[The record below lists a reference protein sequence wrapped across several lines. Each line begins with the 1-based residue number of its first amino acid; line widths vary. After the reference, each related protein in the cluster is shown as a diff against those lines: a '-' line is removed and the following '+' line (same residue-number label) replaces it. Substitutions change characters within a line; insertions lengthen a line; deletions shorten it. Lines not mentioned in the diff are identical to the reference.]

1 MNLEEINQPY
11 CFLDVLATTLPCL
24 LGLVWFISRTFSANE
39 QYFFLT
45 PNQPTVLSATQGLYT
60 SRIVGYFSCSKI
72 SAQEMPGTTFSVA
85 SVILAVYIAINKDE
99 NSMLNEKEKESLPS
113 RVMSIKA

>member
-1 MNLEEINQPY
+1 
-11 CFLDVLATTLPCL
+11 
-24 LGLVWFISRTFSANE
+24 
-39 QYFFLT
+39 
-45 PNQPTVLSATQGLYT
+45 
-60 SRIVGYFSCSKI
+60 
-72 SAQEMPGTTFSVA
+72 MPGTTFSVA